1 MTVRTKADG
10 NTQDSHPNRATLA
23 KQQRLRIKI
32 DDELLAEAI
41 QLTGASSTR
50 DVIEQSLQLLVRLK
64 RQERQFRTSEFLSAI
79 TNA

>member
-50 DVIEQSLQLLVRLK
+50 DVIEQSLQLLVRMK
-64 RQERQFRTSEFLSAI
+64 RQERSCRARGFLKAIASE
-79 TNA
+79 